1 MNKHRA
7 RGNRFRDFIYDV
19 SDILI
24 VLLIIL
30 VAAAIIIW
38 RVSAIMNYSAGGSLS
53 LGETEISQTD
63 DSYADS
69 EAKSEVSADSSASED
84 KSSGG
89 RGTVYEITVSK
100 GETADEI
107 AAVLKDAGLISD
119 TQEFMDAVSDAG
131 AEDRI
136 REGTYS
142 IEKGSTADEIVTVLT
157 S

>member
-1 MNKHRA
+1 M
-7 RGNRFRDFIYDV
+7 
-19 SDILI
+19 
-24 VLLIIL
+24 
-30 VAAAIIIW
+30 
-38 RVSAIMNYSAGGSLS
+38 
-53 LGETEISQTD
+53 GETEISQTD
-63 DSYADS
+63 DSSADS

-131 AEDRI
+131 AENRI